1 MYKRKPKHGPIGLD
15 IGTSSLKM
23 IQLHDDGDR
32 PAVLAAMSAEI
43 PLPTDD
49 PDARRAAIVQH
60 VTESLRKHP
69 FQGQRVVSSLSMT
82 DFQMKN
88 IRLPKMPPE
97 ELHSAIEFETQ
108 DRFGLE
114 PGSAQF
120 RWITAGEVRH
130 GNEIKEEI
138 MVFAA
143 PNDRV
148 LGRLELLEACKLEPV
163 ALDIAPC
170 AVARSFI
177 RFLRRAEDAESVN
190 VFLDVGWNGTCI
202 VITRG
207 THMMFLKVIEVGG
220 KHFNAA
226 VAKALDIS
234 PQEAADLRLRVMRS
248 SSGRR
253 AEDQKGVPED
263 VEAAALDA
271 VRPLVE
277 RLARDVQLCLRYFA
291 VTFRGQRPDSL
302 TLVGGESHEPALEAI
317 IFSSVD
323 VPCTIGHPLR
333 GISNAGL
340 IGGRD
345 RRSFQPAWTVA
356 CGLALRGSQWVQG
369 PEARTRIGPR
379 VPVPVTA

>member
-1 MYKRKPKHGPIGLD
+1 MYKKKPKYGPIGLD
-15 IGTSSLKM
+15 VGTSSLKM
-23 IQLHDDGDR
+23 IQLQDDGDR
-32 PAVLAAMSAEI
+32 PSVLAAVSAEI
-43 PLPTDD
+43 PYATDD
-49 PDARRAAIVQH
+49 PDARREAILQKVG
-60 VTESLRKHP
+60 EALRQQP
-69 FQGQRVVSSLSMT
+69 FQGRQVVSALST
-82 DFQMKN
+82 ADFQMKN
-88 IRLPKMPPE
+88 LRLPKMPPDD
-97 ELHSAIEFETQ
+97 LHSAIEFEAQ

-114 PGSAQF
+114 PDSAQF

-130 GNEIKEEI
+130 GNELKEEI

-148 LGRLELLEACKLEPV
+148 RSRLELLEACRLEPV
-163 ALDIAPC
+163 ALDITPC

-190 VFLDVGWNGTCI
+190 VFMDVGWTGTCI

-207 THMMFLKVIEVGG
+207 THMMFLKMIDVGG
-220 KHFNAA
+220 RHLNSA

-234 PQEAADLRLRVMRS
+234 PEEAADLRIRVMRCG
-248 SSGRR
+248 SGRR

-302 TLVGGESHEPALEAI
+302 TFVGGEAHEPALEAVV
-317 IFSSVD
+317 SSAVD

-333 GISNAGL
+333 GIGNAGL

-345 RRSFQPAWTVA
+345 RRSFQPAWSVA

-369 PEARTRIGPR
+369 PETRTRVGPR
-379 VPVPVTA
+379 VPTPVSA